1 MLLHRFSTELNGMI
15 FMSNPKLLPP
25 TMRPAKRYIA
35 FEVISENPVQYG
47 ELVNSIWTSAISFL
61 GEFGSSEL
69 NMWFVHNLY
78 DEKTQK
84 GLIKCSHDSV
94 ERVRT
99 ALSLIQ
105 IISESRAVVKIMG
118 VTGTIKSAR
127 TKYLSIKTL
136 ESFVKEE

>member
-1 MLLHRFSTELNGMI
+1 
-15 FMSNPKLLPP
+15 MSSPKLLPP

-35 FEVISENPVQYG
+35 FEIISENPVQYS
-47 ELVNSIWTSAISFL
+47 ELVNTIWTSTMNFL

-94 ERVRT
+94 EHVRV

-105 IISESRAVVKIMG
+105 IISESRVIVKIMG

-127 TKYLSIKTL
+127 TKYLSIKDLT
-136 ESFVKEE
+136 SFVKEE